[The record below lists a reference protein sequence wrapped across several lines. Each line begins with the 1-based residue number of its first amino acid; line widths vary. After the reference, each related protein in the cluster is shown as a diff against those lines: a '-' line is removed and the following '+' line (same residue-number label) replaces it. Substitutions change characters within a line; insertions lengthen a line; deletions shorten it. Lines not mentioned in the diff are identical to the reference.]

1 MQSQTFAFQYP
12 KSLINQFLNSIQG
25 LEVVSIGI
33 FTAGGGKRGAY
44 SCHVRQL
51 TDLVFMREQFEELE
65 KFRNEWPLGHIEVVV
80 SKTTITL
87 TLT

>member
-33 FTAGGGKRGAY
+33 FTAGRKRRAY

-51 TDLVFMREQFEELE
+51 TDLVFMREEFEELE

-80 SKTTITL
+80 DDNYIKVTL
-87 TLT
+87 T